1 MKRGF
6 GFNPRPV
13 GHPECENSTNQN
25 TPHWKSMHV
34 SLIDKKEREQLGTNV
49 DGMTTLSRRIRLVL
63 WLFIATIS
71 LESLATASSSSSP
84 TEVIKSTIDDVT
96 RLLSDEKYKTPD
108 QLKKRRQMIEDIIGR
123 HFDYE
128 EMAKRSLAAYWKKLN
143 QEERQEFVKLFTSFL
158 SWNYAGKIEGY
169 AGEQVHYLNERIKGN
184 FAEVR
189 TKIVSVKTEL
199 PLNYRLL
206 KKSGDWYVY
215 NIVIE
220 GVSLIRNYRT
230 QFKRIIR
237 DSSYAELVQQL
248 RNKSE
253 EIHAP

>member
-1 MKRGF
+1 
-6 GFNPRPV
+6 
-13 GHPECENSTNQN
+13 
-25 TPHWKSMHV
+25 
-34 SLIDKKEREQLGTNV
+34 
-49 DGMTTLSRRIRLVL
+49 MTILSRRIYFAIWLVTATLVL
-63 WLFIATIS
+63 GNVVTAT
-71 LESLATASSSSSP
+71 SSPSP

-96 RLLSDEKYKTPD
+96 RLLSDEKFKTPA
-108 QLKKRRQMIEDIIGR
+108 QLVKRRRMIEEIIGH

-128 EMAKRSLAAYWKKLN
+128 EMAKRSLAAYWKKLD
-143 QEERQEFVKLFTSFL
+143 QAERQEFVQLFTSFL

-189 TKIVSVKTEL
+189 TMIVSDKTEL

-206 KKSGDWYVY
+206 KKSSDWYVY

-237 DSSYAELVQQL
+237 DSSYAELVQKL

-253 EIHAP
+253 EINAP

>member
-1 MKRGF
+1 M
-6 GFNPRPV
+6 
-13 GHPECENSTNQN
+13 
-25 TPHWKSMHV
+25 V
-34 SLIDKKEREQLGTNV
+34 SHFH
-49 DGMTTLSRRIRLVL
+49 RIHFVIWIVL
-63 WLFIATIS
+63 ATIA
-71 LESLATASSSSSP
+71 LNNAATAAPLSSP
-84 TEVIKSTIDDVT
+84 TEVIKSTIDEVT
-96 RLLSDEKYKTPD
+96 RLLSEEQFKTPD
-108 QLKKRRQMIEDIIGR
+108 QLLMRRRMIEEVIGH

-128 EMAKRSLAAYWKKLN
+128 EMAKRSLAAYWKKLST
-143 QEERQEFVKLFTSFL
+143 EEKQEFVKLFTSFL

-189 TKIVSVKTEL
+189 TKIVSDKTEL
-199 PLNYRLL
+199 PLDYRLL
-206 KKSGDWYVY
+206 KKSSDWYVY

-248 RNKSE
+248 RTKSK
-253 EIHAP
+253 EIQAP